1 MRHMKNKDSE
11 NHKSPLWTKDFTIIT
26 LGSVVSMLGNA
37 LAGFAMSLLVL
48 DYTESTLL
56 YAIYIVVFTLPQIIM
71 PIFGGAILDRFSRKK
86 TIYTLDFIS
95 AGLYALAALLLSR
108 GWFSFA
114 AFAAYSFLI
123 GSINS
128 VYTVAYQSFYPLLIT
143 EGNYSKAY
151 SMSSM
156 LETLSAVMI
165 PVSAIVYNIVGIAPL
180 FVINAVSFFAAAVME
195 TQIKAK
201 ENYIDVQKENMSAD
215 KSHTKVMFKDI
226 KEGLAY
232 LMQEKGLLA
241 VAIYF
246 AFSCLAMGASSVIT
260 LPYFKG
266 NYENGE
272 FVYMF
277 VWGMSVIGRT
287 IGGTILYRI
296 KFPVKWKYT
305 IALVTYITVNI
316 VEGIYLYLNI
326 PTMMTLCFIS
336 GLLGVTSYNIRVSA
350 TQSYVPDEKKGRF
363 NGAFNMLNTS
373 GSLAGEVIA
382 GALTVFLPVRWVLS
396 GFMGLAAIAA
406 IIVIGGNRDAV
417 KKIYNREQ

>member
-1 MRHMKNKDSE
+1 
-11 NHKSPLWTKDFTIIT
+11 
-26 LGSVVSMLGNA
+26 
-37 LAGFAMSLLVL
+37 
-48 DYTESTLL
+48 
-56 YAIYIVVFTLPQIIM
+56 
-71 PIFGGAILDRFSRKK
+71 
-86 TIYTLDFIS
+86 
-95 AGLYALAALLLSR
+95 
-108 GWFSFA
+108 
-114 AFAAYSFLI
+114 
-123 GSINS
+123 
-128 VYTVAYQSFYPLLIT
+128 
-143 EGNYSKAY
+143 
-151 SMSSM
+151 
-156 LETLSAVMI
+156 MI
-165 PVSAIVYNIVGIAPL
+165 CCPVSAIVYNIVGIAPL